1 MLAII
6 TFIIILGVLIFV
18 HELGHFVIARRNG
31 IRADE
36 FGFGFPPRIFGVQ
49 YITGKKREK
58 VAEIESIEIK
68 TTDIKSGKEE
78 IIQETITEKI
88 HRSTKKVPIGR
99 WRIIWGRHDG
109 DDEGEKKDLE
119 EAEKNRYAGGTI
131 YSINWIPL
139 GGFVRIKG
147 ENGDN
152 HDKDSFAVKSAWT
165 RTKVLAAGVIMNFI
179 LAWFLITVGLV
190 MGVPGDFVSLID
202 PTAKIKI
209 SGVMP
214 GSPAEQV
221 GLKSGDEILKEQD
234 GTKLLNT
241 NDLITYINAKKGEQ
255 IDLKIMR
262 DGEVSN
268 IKVTPRENPPEDQG
282 PLGIAFDDQ
291 IQKYPWYEALWKG
304 LIGVA
309 SLAWLMISTLFSLLG
324 SLFVGKKIT
333 ADITGPVG
341 IAIMSKQAADAGLVS
356 LVLFTSFLSINLG
369 IINILPIPALDGGR
383 IFFIIIEKIRGY
395 PVSQKTEQVFHTTFF
410 LLLIFLM
417 VLVTFK
423 DVAKLLIK

>member
-6 TFIIILGVLIFV
+6 IFVIILGVLIFV

-31 IRADE
+31 IRAEE

-58 VAEIESIEIK
+58 VAEVESIEIK
-68 TTDIKSGKEE
+68 TTDIISGKEE

-88 HRSTKKVPIGR
+88 HQSTRKVPVGR
-99 WRIIWGRHDG
+99 WRIIWGKHDG
-109 DDEGEKKDLE
+109 DDEGEKMDLE
-119 EAEKNRYAGGTI
+119 EAAKNRYAGGTI

-147 ENGDN
+147 ENGGN
-152 HDKDSFAVKSAWT
+152 QDKDSFAVKSAWT

-202 PTAKIKI
+202 PAAKIKI

-221 GLKSGDEILKEQD
+221 GLKSGDEILKEQ
-234 GTKLLNT
+234 GRTKLLNT
-241 NDLITYINAKKGEQ
+241 NDLITYINTKKGEQ
-255 IDLKIMR
+255 IDLRIIR
-262 DGEVSN
+262 GGEVSD
-268 IKVTPRENPPEDQG
+268 IKVTPRADPPEDQG
-282 PLGIAFDDQ
+282 PLGINFDNQ
-291 IQKYPWYEALWKG
+291 IQKYPWYDALWKG
-304 LIGVA
+304 LVGVI
-309 SLAWLMISTLFSLLG
+309 SLSWLMVSTLFSLLG
-324 SLFVGKKIT
+324 SLFVGEKIT
-333 ADITGPVG
+333 ADVTGPVG

-383 IFFIIIEKIRGY
+383 IFFIIIEKLRGY

-417 VLVTFK
+417 MVVTFK
-423 DVAKLLIK
+423 DVAKLIK